1 MCPEGWD
8 WSTKWAWKVDINK
21 VVDEDDTEHVNEGID
36 QDGMILQCVLVVK
49 LSLVLNSRDQ

>member
-8 WSTKWAWKVDINK
+8 WSTKWDWKIDINK

-36 QDGMILQCVLVVK
+36 QDGMIL
-49 LSLVLNSRDQ
+49 